1 MSEVRVGYVSSID
14 YENGLCEIHYPD
26 RDDTV
31 TEMVPF
37 LSNREYRTPEVE
49 DMVLVL
55 HPGDSPEDAVVVG
68 TIWNE
73 KIKPAEGKKGIY
85 RKEFS
90 NKDGQA
96 YRKFDANA
104 KELTDHVDGKR
115 ILEAKSLEIK
125 VGGAT
130 VTISE
135 SGAVPGG
142 NHHQGCRNAG
152 TVRQHDHGQCRNGE
166 HHRRRWRRGSV
177 WQVFGE
183 PHAHRQPG
191 QSDQPTDVRRCG
203 NVCWHFRRCDFL
215 RGAPADADPL

>member
-14 YENGLCEIHYPD
+14 YENGLCEVHYPD

-31 TEMVPF
+31 TEMVQF

-55 HPGDSPEDAVVVG
+55 HPGDSPEDAVVMG

-104 KELTDHVDGKR
+104 KELTDHVDGKH

-135 SGAVPGG
+135 SGAVTVNSPAGITIKA
-142 NHHQGCRNAG
+142 AG
-152 TVRQHDHGQCRNGE
+152 TLELSASTITASAGMVNITGGGGDVVVSGKSLVNHTHTGNLGNQT
-166 HHRRRWRRGSV
+166 S
-177 WQVFGE
+177 
-183 PHAHRQPG
+183 P
-191 QSDQPTDVRRCG
+191 PT
-203 NVCWHFRRCDFL
+203 
-215 RGAPADADPL
+215 

>member
-55 HPGDSPEDAVVVG
+55 HPGDSPEDAVVMG

-73 KIKPAEGKKGIY
+73 KIKPAEGKKGTY
-85 RKEFS
+85 RKEYS
-90 NKDGQA
+90 NKNGQA
-96 YRKFDANA
+96 YRKFDADT
-104 KELTDHVDGKR
+104 KELTDKVKGKK
-115 ILEAKSLEIK
+115 ILEAESLEIK

-130 VTISE
+130 VTVGK
-135 SGAVPGG
+135 SGAGTINSPAGITIKAAG
-142 NHHQGCRNAG
+142 TMELSASTITASAG
-152 TVRQHDHGQCRNGE
+152 TVNITGG
-166 HHRRRWRRGSV
+166 G
-177 WQVFGE
+177 G
-183 PHAHRQPG
+183 
-191 QSDQPTDVRRCG
+191 DVVVSG
-203 NVCWHFRRCDFL
+203 KSLVNHTHKDSLYGDTTPPV
-215 RGAPADADPL
+215 